1 MSLVIIT
8 PPATE
13 PITLTEAKA
22 QCRIDGTAED
32 ALMTIYIQAAREQ
45 CERLIGRKLI
55 TQTVEQRL
63 DAFPDGEIQLEAVPV
78 VSITSVKYDDGDG
91 VEQTLAGSAYAL
103 DSAAYPGGW
112 LQPAV
117 DTEWPLTI
125 DYTNCVRIRYVA
137 GFGAASDVPA
147 PIKAWL
153 LVTVAAMYEQRAAVD
168 ASGRASALP
177 ERFADRLLDAWKVW

>member
-22 QCRIDGTAED
+22 QCRVDGTAED
-32 ALMTIYIQAAREQ
+32 ALLTIYIQSAREQ
-45 CERLIGRKLI
+45 CEQRIGRKLI

-91 VEQTLAGSAYAL
+91 VEQTLAGSAYVL

-125 DYTNCVRIRYVA
+125 DYTNCVRVRYVA